1 MGSFTPIHS
10 AFPRL
15 TNLITSCYPGSTPS
29 GYSRRR
35 LRSMFE
41 WPDAHSESGG
51 SDTSSVPASPT
62 SSLRS
67 SFAPIPG
74 ISRTSSLDSNSYS
87 CSLSDEPFHRKHSEM
102 NPILSEL
109 ERRSKLCN
117 TIVGCATCGK
127 LGSDYPRCGNCGEM
141 WCSRSCRLRDGK
153 KTYLCIEGFLIS
165 ILSFTCIPASLFHIH
180 VSYAHSFVFHEHQL
194 TYVDA
199 MKILSFCL

>member
-1 MGSFTPIHS
+1 MSSSRKNSKRGHRRTTSLISRPRPMAFGISTPPSLETEVAMGSFTPIHS

-153 KTYLCIEGFLIS
+153 KHIC
-165 ILSFTCIPASLFHIH
+165 ASKA
-180 VSYAHSFVFHEHQL
+180 S
-194 TYVDA
+194 
-199 MKILSFCL
+199 